1 MMERVRHEIFCG
13 QLFMVYGWLLTQ
25 TDLTNCRKEQRAK
38 CLIFNHTSV
47 RDGSLVVVAKEG
59 TPYKW
64 KITNDYFKLEVF
76 DFVEKCMECR
86 NWVAQCKAKDWF
98 GEIGLCSSSKRRV
111 LEMDVGVASDWW
123 IWLLWPPSTQT
134 NVYRSSIIC
143 ICKVQVSFY
152 QTLSLFHLTQCH
164 IDPSRLHFLVL
175 SGWSTLWKLQ

>member
-1 MMERVRHEIFCG
+1 MKYFVVSFLWC
-13 QLFMVYGWLLTQ
+13 MVDYWHKLIWQ
-25 TDLTNCRKEQRAK
+25 IVEKSKEQNVWYSITQA
-38 CLIFNHTSV
+38 LEMDLWV
-47 RDGSLVVVAKEG
+47 ASLVVVAKEG

-152 QTLSLFHLTQCH
+152 QTLSLFHLSQCH
-164 IDPSRLHFLVL
+164 IDPPRLHFLVL